1 MPTDTLADADIALKV
16 VSDVAG
22 RMRVH
27 ATGFRFDE
35 VRAVAIED
43 SVAKVTGVCAV
54 YAYPRTASVVI
65 FFSPESRD
73 TDAVLSAIADA
84 RHIPAE
90 SVPARV
96 PHSVGVRKTVGARKF
111 SGGIRRLFGRSPDG
125 DTRAR
130 QRVAVR
136 RGRASSCGVSPAEE
150 SRRQQRKWLRRV
162 WLAVPLSL
170 LSFGLTTFLPRTP
183 GQNGWP
189 SPRRY
194 RCNSCPVGRFS

>member
-1 MPTDTLADADIALKV
+1 MPTDTLAHADIALKV
-16 VSDVAG
+16 VSDAAG

-65 FFSPESRD
+65 FFSPDSRD
-73 TDAVLSAIADA
+73 TEAVLSAIADA

-96 PHSVGVRKTVGARKF
+96 PHSVGARKTIGARKF
-111 SGGIRRLFGRSPDG
+111 SGGIVACSAGRRMATSRSG
-125 DTRAR
+125 
-130 QRVAVR
+130 QRVAAAAASGPV
-136 RGRASSCGVSPAEE
+136 SSCGASPGED
-150 SRRQQRKWLRRV
+150 SRRQQRN
-162 WLAVPLSL
+162 
-170 LSFGLTTFLPRTP
+170 GC
-183 GQNGWP
+183 GGYGWP
-189 SPRRY
+189 C
-194 RCNSCPVGRFS
+194 RCRCCHSG